1 MRLLAEIDT
10 EGLVELIWTAP
21 LAALVVTLTFALCIH
36 GAARASDSRR
46 DGRPAAAT
54 AYGALAVVAAA
65 VFAATVVLG
74 VLIITSK
81 D

>member
-1 MRLLAEIDT
+1 MRTLAAIDT
-10 EGLVELIWTAP
+10 EGLFELIWTAP
-21 LAALVVTLTFALCIH
+21 LAALVVTLTFALCIY
-36 GAARASDSRR
+36 GAARAGDSRR
-46 DGRPAAAT
+46 LGRTVAAT

-65 VFAATVVLG
+65 VFAASVVFG